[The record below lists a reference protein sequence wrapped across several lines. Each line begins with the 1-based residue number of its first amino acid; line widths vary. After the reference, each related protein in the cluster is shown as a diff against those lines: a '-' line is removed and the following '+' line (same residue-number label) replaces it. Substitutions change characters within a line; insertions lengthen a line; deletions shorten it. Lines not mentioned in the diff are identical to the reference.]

1 MVLRP
6 LAYAAEEENR
16 PLCERHAVS
25 HHPLR
30 SLRLAGRAGAQCD
43 EGHACRSRAPH
54 AGRKDRILRALGHA
68 NRRICSTP
76 PFSISPRCPRSPV
89 HDLHSRYRRARQSD
103 AGGGGGRDPAALP
116 QFGWRRCAHEVGGD
130 RSGHGSRRGGRAPD
144 EGAHARH
151 PAGALFIGEESVA
164 ADPALLERLSG
175 ADLAVIVDP
184 IDGTFNYASGLPLFG
199 VMASVV
205 AGGETVAG
213 IIYDPM
219 GNDWVI
225 AEKGSGAWFCRAD
238 GTQEQMTVTPA
249 PAALDALVGC
259 PRPASIRRRP
269 AARSWGTWPR
279 SASPPAIAARHTN
292 TAPSRAATSTS
303 SCIRS

>member
-1 MVLRP
+1 MTFTLDIAA
-6 LAYAAEEENR
+6 LANLMQEAAVVEILPRFRNLGGGDVRMKSEAIDLVTEADEAAE
-16 PLCERHAVS
+16 
-25 HHPLR
+25 
-30 SLRLAGRAGAQCD
+30 RLMKARMPD
-43 EGHACRSRAPH
+43 
-54 AGRKDRILRALGHA
+54 IL
-68 NRRICSTP
+68 P
-76 PFSISPRCPRSPV
+76 
-89 HDLHSRYRRARQSD
+89 
-103 AGGGGGRDPAALP
+103 
-116 QFGWRRCAHEVGGD
+116 
-130 RSGHGSRRGGRAPD
+130 
-144 EGAHARH
+144 
-151 PAGALFIGEESVA
+151 GALFIGEESVA

-259 PRPASIRRRP
+259 ASTGFYPPEARREIMGNMAKVR
-269 AARSWGTWPR
+269 
-279 SASPPAIAARHTN
+279 I
-292 TAPSRAATSTS
+292 ATSYRCAAHEYRAFASGHFHFLMYQKLMPWDHLAGCLIAEEAGATVRRFDGTPYRPTHTDGGLLVTS
-303 SCIRS
+303 DESAWDMLRSEVFTR